1 MSSACSETAPP
12 STGLPIVTTDS
23 VLDVR
28 TLFGDIDIYLFD
40 QILRGRVRPGMRV
53 FDAGCGGGRNLVF
66 FLRQGYAVTGVDSDP
81 AAVASMR
88 ALADRLAPGSEP
100 GRFRCEAIE
109 SHSFGD
115 GSADLVV
122 ASAVFHFA
130 RDHRHFDAMVDGAW
144 RALAPGGL
152 FFSRLAS
159 SIGIEDRVRPLGDG
173 RYRLPDGSDRY
184 LVDELRLLS
193 LTDRLGGQLADP
205 LKTTIVQGQRAMTT
219 WVVRRR

>member
-1 MSSACSETAPP
+1 MGP
-12 STGLPIVTTDS
+12 PIVTTDPP
-23 VLDVR
+23 LDVR

-40 QILRGRVRPGMRV
+40 QIQRGRVPPGVRV
-53 FDAGCGGGRNLVF
+53 FDAGCGGGRNLTF
-66 FLRQGYAVTGVDSDP
+66 FLKQGYPVTGVDNDP

-88 ALADRLAPGSEP
+88 ALADRLAPG
-100 GRFRCEAIE
+100 GGGDRFRCEAIE

-130 RDHRHFDAMVDGAW
+130 SDDRHFEAMVDGAW
-144 RALAPGGL
+144 RTLAPGGL

-159 SIGIEDRVRPLGDG
+159 NIGIEGRVRPLGDG

-184 LVDELRLLS
+184 LVDELRLLA
-193 LTDRLGGQLADP
+193 LTDRLGGRLADP

-219 WVVRRR
+219 WVVRRP